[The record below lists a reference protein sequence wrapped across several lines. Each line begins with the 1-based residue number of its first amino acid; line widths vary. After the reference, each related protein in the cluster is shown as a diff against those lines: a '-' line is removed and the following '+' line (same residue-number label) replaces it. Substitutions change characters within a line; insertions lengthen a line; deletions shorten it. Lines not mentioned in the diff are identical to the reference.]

1 MARQY
6 DSTTNEIKALLKC
19 NRTLVVEPAIYSVTK
34 QRAEG
39 FYSVKGSSAL
49 FVSKACELLAS
60 ENYSVSDVVECNEGA
75 YFIAG
80 HPNRPFQE
88 LENSL

>member
-1 MARQY
+1 MARRY
-6 DSTTNEIKALLKC
+6 GNSTNEIKALLKC
-19 NRTLVVEPAIYSVTK
+19 NKTLVVEPAIYSATK

-49 FVSKACELLAS
+49 FVIKACELLAS
-60 ENYSVSDVVECNEGA
+60 ENYCVSDVVVCDEGA

-80 HPNRPFQE
+80 HPQ
-88 LENSL
+88 SSV